1 MGQGHLQRKREV
13 QLKGGPSSQRPKN
26 PTSLP
31 PTQKTTSELS
41 QFSHKCGGCLSPPE
55 GRKGSTTLTYLAHC

>member
-13 QLKGGPSSQRPKN
+13 QLKGGPSSQRLKN

-31 PTQKTTSELS
+31 PTQKTTTELS
-41 QFSHKCGGCLSPPE
+41 QFPVNALAVSPPE
-55 GRKGSTTLTYLAHC
+55 GRKGSITLTYLAHC